1 LTRAKDRADAQA
13 PITVQPHSPLEL
25 VQQLFVKLGA
35 RQVMV
40 VDARGAFRGVVDKKR
55 WLAFLGEIEAEH

>member
-1 LTRAKDRADAQA
+1 M
-13 PITVQPHSPLEL
+13 QPHSTLEL

-40 VDARGAFRGVVDKKR
+40 VDRSGGFRGVVDKKR
-55 WLAFLGEIEAEH
+55 WLAFLAEIEHEG

>member
-1 LTRAKDRADAQA
+1 
-13 PITVQPHSPLEL
+13 VQIQSPLEL

-40 VDARGAFRGVVDKKR
+40 TDARGVFRGVVTKKA
-55 WLAFLGEIEAEH
+55 WLAFLKELEDGGR